1 MSLSTVL
8 FVRLER
14 QEKALHVGRLAETC
28 FNRGQRILIVV
39 ANNEMAT
46 SLDRYLWIFKKDS
59 FLPHAIYRDTG
70 EPCNEA
76 IVISTVEHN
85 PNKAEVLICVS
96 PCSPSFFKDFQL
108 IYDFAETYD
117 PQLADAARERF
128 RLYRR
133 HGFDPQ
139 MESSSVS
146 T

>member
-1 MSLSTVL
+1 MSLPAIF

-14 QEKALHVGRLAETC
+14 QEKALHVGRLAEMY
-28 FNRGQRILIVV
+28 FERGLRILIVV
-39 ANNEMAT
+39 GNDEMAT
-46 SLDRYLWIFKKDS
+46 SLDRYLWTFKKDS
-59 FLPHAIYRDTG
+59 FLPHAIHQNTD
-70 EPCNEA
+70 EPSNEA

-96 PCSPSFFKDFQL
+96 PASPSFVKEFKF

-117 PQLADAARERF
+117 PQLADSARERF

-139 MESSSVS
+139 LEISITS